1 MSEIVIVPTLK
12 VSEEDN
18 FIEFWKKSQQL
29 QRKWYSL
36 EKEQVSALIQ
46 ESCMATDSQV
56 EEATE
61 VGVEVTATVE
71 ETPVLGE
78 EETELEEETDTEL
91 LLLELE
97 LAQSQVLSNEKKTKR

>member
-1 MSEIVIVPTLK
+1 LTLDFASGGPGSTSSRHMDD
-12 VSEEDN
+12 VRDRHSTN
-18 FIEFWKKSQQL
+18 IEGLRRRQL
-29 QRKWYSL
+29 HRVL
-36 EKEQVSALIQ
+36 EKEPAAAAEMVL
-46 ESCMATDSQV
+46 EV

-97 LAQSQVLSNEKKTKR
+97 LAQSQVL